1 MGDRKM
7 RDLLFRSLKDIRRI
21 APRSLIMQVI
31 CMMLQSVLVAVNT
44 WLVSVFLNYVYTE
57 DLKTSMIYL
66 GVIWGVFVASEVS
79 NSVFYA
85 CMVKID
91 SKVGMQ
97 LGIELGEKGGRL
109 SLIQYEDVEI
119 NNRLKRAQDCIEHGR
134 FSDLSL
140 SVFNILAEVLKV
152 GSTLFI
158 LARFSPLLALVSL
171 LSVVPYFV
179 VRLIRGKE
187 FYELKKYQAAGE
199 RRRNYLYDLF
209 GDKRVVKE
217 LRIFGIESYIE
228 EKLYQTRDAMNQ
240 ELWDF
245 KKRDICSFLL
255 CEILCKCGYV
265 LSIII
270 AILLLLNHR
279 LDFGMLAASLVAFT
293 SFQLAAKYFL
303 ISLGRIPECAAFVR
317 DYYNFIDIDE
327 DVHGTEKFEPNFD
340 KINVKNVCFAY
351 PNTDHLTISDISLD
365 IKKNESIA
373 IVGNNGSGKTTLV
386 KLLTDLYKVQEG
398 EILYGTQN
406 IKDLETKEFYQNVSI
421 VSQDFVKYEMTLQEN
436 IGISDW
442 KQMGNT
448 DKIQELLKQMDLPE
462 LSEVDTLNTLLGSEF
477 DGRDLSIGQWQK
489 LAIARG
495 MFKESSI
502 IVLDEPTAALDPIM
516 ETTILKM
523 FLQIAK
529 EKTAIIVSHRIGI
542 CREVDKIIVMKKGKV
557 VEIGNHDELLAKKGE
572 YYQLYKMQQ
581 KWYVE

>member
-44 WLVSVFLNYVYTE
+44 WLVSVFLNHVYTK

-199 RRRNYLYDLF
+199 RSRNYLYDLF

-317 DYYNFIDIDE
+317 DYYDFIDIDE

>member
-44 WLVSVFLNYVYTE
+44 WLVSVFLNHVYMK

-317 DYYNFIDIDE
+317 DYYDFIDIDE

-462 LSEVDTLNTLLGSEF
+462 LSEVDALNTLLGSEF

-495 MFKESSI
+495 MFKESSM

>member
-1 MGDRKM
+1 M

-44 WLVSVFLNYVYTE
+44 WLVSVFLNHVYTK

-265 LSIII
+265 LGIII

-317 DYYNFIDIDE
+317 DYYDFIDIDE

>member
-44 WLVSVFLNYVYTE
+44 WLVSVFLNHVYTK

-317 DYYNFIDIDE
+317 DYYDFIDIDE

-351 PNTDHLTISDISLD
+351 PNTDHLTISDISFD

-462 LSEVDTLNTLLGSEF
+462 LSEVDALNTLLGSEF

-495 MFKESSI
+495 MFKESSM

>member
-1 MGDRKM
+1 M

-44 WLVSVFLNYVYTE
+44 WLVSVFLNHVYTK

-158 LARFSPLLALVSL
+158 LARFSLLLALVSL

-317 DYYNFIDIDE
+317 DYYDFIDIDE

-340 KINVKNVCFAY
+340 KINIKNVCFAY

-462 LSEVDTLNTLLGSEF
+462 LSEVDALNTLLGSEF

>member
-1 MGDRKM
+1 M

-44 WLVSVFLNYVYTE
+44 WLVSVFLNHVYTK

-317 DYYNFIDIDE
+317 DYYDFIDIDE

-462 LSEVDTLNTLLGSEF
+462 LSEVDALNTLLGSEF

-495 MFKESSI
+495 MFKESSM

>member
-1 MGDRKM
+1 M

-44 WLVSVFLNYVYTE
+44 WLVSVFLNHVYMK

-303 ISLGRIPECAAFVR
+303 IRLGRIPECAAFVR
-317 DYYNFIDIDE
+317 DYYDFIDIDE

-351 PNTDHLTISDISLD
+351 PNTDHLTISDISFD

-462 LSEVDTLNTLLGSEF
+462 LSEVDALNTLLGSEF

-495 MFKESSI
+495 MFKESSM

>member
-1 MGDRKM
+1 M

-44 WLVSVFLNYVYTE
+44 WLISVFLNHVYTK

-91 SKVGMQ
+91 SKIGMQ

-317 DYYNFIDIDE
+317 DYYDFIDIDE

>member
-1 MGDRKM
+1 M

-44 WLVSVFLNYVYTE
+44 WLVSVFLNHVYTK
-57 DLKTSMIYL
+57 DLKASMIYL

-317 DYYNFIDIDE
+317 DYYDFIDIDE

-462 LSEVDTLNTLLGSEF
+462 LSEVDALNTLLGSEF

-495 MFKESSI
+495 MFKESSM

>member
-1 MGDRKM
+1 M

-44 WLVSVFLNYVYTE
+44 WLVSVFLNHVYMK

-217 LRIFGIESYIE
+217 LRILGIESYIE

-317 DYYNFIDIDE
+317 DYYDFIDIDE

-462 LSEVDTLNTLLGSEF
+462 LSEVDALNTLLGSEF

-495 MFKESSI
+495 MFKESSM

>member
-1 MGDRKM
+1 M

-44 WLVSVFLNYVYTE
+44 WLVSIFLNHVYTK

-317 DYYNFIDIDE
+317 DYYDFIDIDE

-406 IKDLETKEFYQNVSI
+406 INDLETKEFYQNVSI

-462 LSEVDTLNTLLGSEF
+462 LSEVDALNTLLGSEF

-495 MFKESSI
+495 MFKESSM

>member
-1 MGDRKM
+1 
-7 RDLLFRSLKDIRRI
+7 
-21 APRSLIMQVI
+21 
-31 CMMLQSVLVAVNT
+31 MMLQSVLVAVNT
-44 WLVSVFLNYVYTE
+44 WLVSVFLNHVYTK

-317 DYYNFIDIDE
+317 DYYDFIDIDE

>member
-1 MGDRKM
+1 M

-44 WLVSVFLNYVYTE
+44 WLVSVFLNHVYTK

-317 DYYNFIDIDE
+317 DYYDFIDIDE

-462 LSEVDTLNTLLGSEF
+462 LSEVDTLNTFLGSEF

>member
-1 MGDRKM
+1 M

-44 WLVSVFLNYVYTE
+44 WLVSVFLNHVYTK

-217 LRIFGIESYIE
+217 LRILGIESYIE

-317 DYYNFIDIDE
+317 DYYDFIDIDE

-462 LSEVDTLNTLLGSEF
+462 LSEVDALNTLLGSEF

>member
-1 MGDRKM
+1 M

-44 WLVSVFLNYVYTE
+44 WLVSVFLNHVYMK

-317 DYYNFIDIDE
+317 DYYDFIDIDE

-462 LSEVDTLNTLLGSEF
+462 LSEVDALNTLLGSEF

-495 MFKESSI
+495 MFKESSM

-572 YYQLYKMQQ
+572 YYKLYKMQQ

>member
-1 MGDRKM
+1 M

-217 LRIFGIESYIE
+217 LRILGIESYIE

-317 DYYNFIDIDE
+317 DYYDFIDIDE

-462 LSEVDTLNTLLGSEF
+462 LSEVDALNTLLGSEF

-495 MFKESSI
+495 MFKESSM

>member
-1 MGDRKM
+1 M

-44 WLVSVFLNYVYTE
+44 WLVSVFLNHVYMK

-199 RRRNYLYDLF
+199 RMRNYLYDLF

-317 DYYNFIDIDE
+317 DYYDFIDIDE

>member
-1 MGDRKM
+1 M

-44 WLVSVFLNYVYTE
+44 WLVSVFLNHVYMK

-317 DYYNFIDIDE
+317 DYYDFIDIDE

-462 LSEVDTLNTLLGSEF
+462 LSEVDALNTLLGSEF

-495 MFKESSI
+495 MFKESSM

>member
-7 RDLLFRSLKDIRRI
+7 RDLIFRSLKDIRRI

-44 WLVSVFLNYVYTE
+44 WLVSVFLNHVYMK

-317 DYYNFIDIDE
+317 DYYDFIDIDE

-351 PNTDHLTISDISLD
+351 PNTDHLTISDISFD

-462 LSEVDTLNTLLGSEF
+462 LSEVDALNTLLGSEF

-495 MFKESSI
+495 MFKESSM

>member
-1 MGDRKM
+1 M

-44 WLVSVFLNYVYTE
+44 WLVSVFLNHVYTK

-317 DYYNFIDIDE
+317 DYYDFIDIDE

-351 PNTDHLTISDISLD
+351 PNTDHLTISDISFD

-462 LSEVDTLNTLLGSEF
+462 LSEVDALNTLLGSEF

-495 MFKESSI
+495 MFKESSM

>member
-44 WLVSVFLNYVYTE
+44 WLVSVFLNHVYTK

-152 GSTLFI
+152 GSILFI

-317 DYYNFIDIDE
+317 DYYDFIDIDE

>member
-1 MGDRKM
+1 M

-44 WLVSVFLNYVYTE
+44 WLVSVFLNHVYTK

-97 LGIELGEKGGRL
+97 LGIELDEKGGRL

-317 DYYNFIDIDE
+317 DYYDFIDIDE

-351 PNTDHLTISDISLD
+351 PNTDHLTISDISFD

-462 LSEVDTLNTLLGSEF
+462 LSEVDALNTLLGSEF

-495 MFKESSI
+495 MFKESSM

>member
-317 DYYNFIDIDE
+317 DYYDFIDIDE

>member
-1 MGDRKM
+1 M

-44 WLVSVFLNYVYTE
+44 WLVSVFLNHVYMK

-217 LRIFGIESYIE
+217 LRILGIESYIE

-317 DYYNFIDIDE
+317 DYYDFIDIDE

-448 DKIQELLKQMDLPE
+448 DKIQELLKQMDLLE

>member
-1 MGDRKM
+1 M

-44 WLVSVFLNYVYTE
+44 WLVSVFLNHVYTK

-317 DYYNFIDIDE
+317 DYYDFIDIDE

-351 PNTDHLTISDISLD
+351 PNTDHLTISDISFD

-462 LSEVDTLNTLLGSEF
+462 LSEVDALNTLLGSEF

>member
-44 WLVSVFLNYVYTE
+44 WLVSVFLNHVYMK

-217 LRIFGIESYIE
+217 LRILGIESYIE

-317 DYYNFIDIDE
+317 DYYDFIDIDE

>member
-44 WLVSVFLNYVYTE
+44 WLVSVFLNHVYTK

-317 DYYNFIDIDE
+317 DYYDFIDIDE

-351 PNTDHLTISDISLD
+351 PNTDHLTISDISFD

-462 LSEVDTLNTLLGSEF
+462 LSEVDALNTLLGSEF

>member
-1 MGDRKM
+1 M

-44 WLVSVFLNYVYTE
+44 WLVSVFLNHVYTK

-91 SKVGMQ
+91 SKIGMQ

-317 DYYNFIDIDE
+317 DYYDFIDIDE

-462 LSEVDTLNTLLGSEF
+462 LSEVDALNTLLGSEF

-495 MFKESSI
+495 MFKESSM

>member
-1 MGDRKM
+1 M

-44 WLVSVFLNYVYTE
+44 WLVSIFLNHVYTK

-317 DYYNFIDIDE
+317 DYYDFIDIDE

-351 PNTDHLTISDISLD
+351 PNTDHLTISDISFD

-462 LSEVDTLNTLLGSEF
+462 LSEVDALNTLLGSEF

>member
-1 MGDRKM
+1 M

-44 WLVSVFLNYVYTE
+44 WLVSVFLNHVYMK

-317 DYYNFIDIDE
+317 DYYDFIDIDE

-406 IKDLETKEFYQNVSI
+406 IKNLETKEFYQNVSI

>member
-1 MGDRKM
+1 M
-7 RDLLFRSLKDIRRI
+7 RDLLFRSLKDIRRV

-44 WLVSVFLNYVYTE
+44 WLVSVFLNHVYTK

-270 AILLLLNHR
+270 AILLLMNHR

-317 DYYNFIDIDE
+317 DYYDFIDIDE

>member
-1 MGDRKM
+1 M

-44 WLVSVFLNYVYTE
+44 WLVSVFLNHVYMK

-217 LRIFGIESYIE
+217 LRILGIESYIE

-317 DYYNFIDIDE
+317 DYYDFIDIDE

-557 VEIGNHDELLAKKGE
+557 VEIGDHDELLAKKGE

>member
-1 MGDRKM
+1 M

-44 WLVSVFLNYVYTE
+44 WLVSVFLNHVYMK

-317 DYYNFIDIDE
+317 DYYDFIDIDE

-462 LSEVDTLNTLLGSEF
+462 LSEVDTLNMLLGSEF

>member
-44 WLVSVFLNYVYTE
+44 WLVSVFLNHVYTK

-317 DYYNFIDIDE
+317 DYYDFIDIDE

-557 VEIGNHDELLAKKGE
+557 VEIGNHDELLAM
-572 YYQLYKMQQ
+572 YLVTRYKNIYMCNE
-581 KWYVE
+581 WR

>member
-1 MGDRKM
+1 M

-44 WLVSVFLNYVYTE
+44 WLVSVFLNHVYTK

-279 LDFGMLAASLVAFT
+279 LDFGMRAASLVAFT

-317 DYYNFIDIDE
+317 DYYDFIDIDE

-351 PNTDHLTISDISLD
+351 PNTDHLTISDISFD

-462 LSEVDTLNTLLGSEF
+462 LSEVDALNTLLGSEF

-495 MFKESSI
+495 MFKESSM

-557 VEIGNHDELLAKKGE
+557 VEIGNHDELLAKQGE